1 MIWVDQTLQEGL
13 ARGLN
18 RGDLNRI
25 LSGLQE
31 LSVGISDVIITD
43 WEQKGFS
50 ELTRFE
56 KERTRGITNGT
67 VEEVEL
73 ANALGFKSIIIS
85 CAPHMGQG
93 LISQVCAAL
102 FAAQKMGM
110 KVSLCIENASQFSLE
125 EIGFLWRDIPIDGI
139 ETFIYSDRDSLLDPL
154 STTKIMAFLRKK
166 IPATLEFHGHNAYGL
181 ASANGLAAL
190 QAGIKNIAV
199 AVAGIGLYGHAAIEE
214 LIMARKSLLGEGA
227 GVNSQLA
234 QLCSQMISLI
244 GLNVPSSKS
253 IIGRDIFAHESGI
266 HVDGVVKNPQL
277 YEAFSPEE
285 VGLERRLV
293 IGKHSGTSSIQAK
306 FRQWNQILPVA
317 EAQILLKQVRELAV
331 AEKKEVDD
339 NALWEM
345 YQAMINK
352 RSKKFSTLEVKHQ
365 RSVAGV

>member
-13 ARGLN
+13 ARGLK
-18 RGDLNRI
+18 RGELNQI
-25 LSGLQE
+25 LSILQGLPAE
-31 LSVGISDVIITD
+31 ISDVIVAD
-43 WEQKGFS
+43 WERKGLS
-50 ELTRFE
+50 ELTGFE
-56 KERTRGITNGT
+56 QELLRGITNGT
-67 VEEVEL
+67 EEEVEI
-73 ANALGFKSIIIS
+73 AYALGFKKIIVS
-85 CAPHMGQG
+85 CAPHLGQG

-102 FAAQKMGM
+102 FAAKKMGM

-125 EIGFLWRDIPIDGI
+125 EIGFLWRDIPIDGM

-154 STTKIMAFLRKK
+154 STNRIMAFLRKK
-166 IPATLEFHGHNAYGL
+166 IPITLEFHGHNAYGL

-190 QAGIKNIAV
+190 QAGVKNIAV
-199 AVAGIGLYGHAAIEE
+199 AVAGIGLSGHAAIEE
-214 LIMARKSLLGEGA
+214 LIMARKSLLGEGPE
-227 GVNSQLA
+227 VNSQLS

-244 GLNVPSSKS
+244 GLSISSTKA

-306 FRQWNQILPVA
+306 FRQWNLILPVA
-317 EAQILLKQVRELAV
+317 DAQILLKQVRELAV

-339 NALWEM
+339 NVLWEM
-345 YQAMINK
+345 YQAMLYK

-365 RSVAGV
+365 RFVAGV